1 MADLVFVYGTL
12 TDDEQVAALLD
23 SYRFVGDAVCTGL
36 RRVDGRYP
44 TLVPGESVTGRL
56 LETDEIDR
64 LDRYEGVERGL
75 YHRLPVSLAPPL
87 AAATAT
93 TTAGVYLAA
102 PNAIGSGRLIGTGL
116 ARGVSPTGLTAI
128 SRHLRSNLSAKMD
141 NFLTRLTIV

>member
-12 TDDEQVAALLD
+12 TDDEQVATLLD
-23 SYRFVGDAVCTGL
+23 SYRFISDAVCTGL

-75 YHRLPVSLAPPL
+75 YHRLPVSLDPPV
-87 AAATAT
+87 AATTAT
-93 TTAGVYLAA
+93 TTASVYLAA
-102 PNAIGSGRLIGTGL
+102 PNAVGLGSLDRYWPDEGCFADRVDNRLASTTI
-116 ARGVSPTGLTAI
+116 RPI
-128 SRHLRSNLSAKMD
+128 SENG
-141 NFLTRLTIV
+141 

>member
-102 PNAIGSGRLIGTGL
+102 PNAIGLGSLDRHWPGEGRF
-116 ARGVSPTGLTAI
+116 ADRVD
-128 SRHLRSNLSAKMD
+128 RHLASPEIKLISKNG
-141 NFLTRLTIV
+141 